1 MPHKL
6 YRFKQRRRCPRNWRL
21 PAAATCACAAGACL
35 RRHLYLSRHM
45 YVPATTS
52 LCLRHKAP
60 ARRQLHFDARAS
72 ALRAEHNQNA
82 LPCVCR
88 MLLPMMLLSLLER
101 VSPPFGSQ
109 VAFSISLEN
118 ASNALPC
125 EKSLFPFYILE
136 FDPLSEIRLPM
147 LQFVSPPKITTNTK

>member
-6 YRFKQRRRCPRNWRL
+6 YRFKQRQRCPMNWRL

-35 RRHLYLSRHM
+35 RRRLYLSRHM
-45 YVPATTS
+45 CLQPTG

-60 ARRQLHFDARAS
+60 AGRQLHFNARAS
-72 ALRAEHNQNA
+72 ALRAAHNQNA
-82 LPCVCR
+82 LLHVCS
-88 MLLPMMLLSLLER
+88 LLLLMALLSLLTR